1 MSENRDENIMSK
13 PGMLEAERKEDA
25 AMGRIG
31 YRPFW
36 VLSISIVIRA
46 VHQVGAAVY
55 LSSFLLDEIAGPS
68 LVYLLIVWFSGVAL
82 LISEWMRHRQIYRE
96 VAGLSTLVKL
106 LLLGAA
112 YHHYLPEVATVLMAF
127 MISSIGAHVPKSI
140 RHRLLF

>member
-1 MSENRDENIMSK
+1 MSK
-13 PGMLEAERKEDA
+13 PGMRGAERKEA
-25 AMGRIG
+25 VAMGRIG

-55 LSSFLLDEIAGPS
+55 LSSFLLDEIAGPP
-68 LVYLLIVWFSGVAL
+68 LVYLLIVWLSGFAL

-96 VAGLSTLVKL
+96 VAGLSTLIKL

-112 YHHYLPEVATVLMAF
+112 YHHYMPEVATVLMAF
-127 MISSIGAHVPKSI
+127 MLSSIGAHVPKSI
-140 RHRLLF
+140 RHRLFF

>member
-1 MSENRDENIMSK
+1 
-13 PGMLEAERKEDA
+13 MLEEEHKEDV

-68 LVYLLIVWFSGVAL
+68 LFYLLIVWLSGLAL

-112 YHHYLPEVATVLMAF
+112 YHQYLPEAAMVLMAF
-127 MISSIGAHVPKSI
+127 MVSSIGAHVPKGI